1 MERKS
6 EKNCGFCD
14 WQCGGVLV
22 SLLLNVFLLCIVGF
36 GGNYLKPS
44 NNDMRDLITTLQHKY
59 DKVSNL
65 VIRIVCSR
73 F

>member
-1 MERKS
+1 MEKKR
-6 EKNCGFCD
+6 ENNRGFCD
-14 WQCGGVLV
+14 WQCGGVVL

-36 GGNYLKPS
+36 GGNYLNSS
-44 NNDMRDLITTLQHKY
+44 NNDVRDLITTLQHKY

-73 F
+73 C